1 MCDRNIFDS
10 ASDNARLIKAINE
23 IISEAKRQHEELTDK
38 DLDRAIRILTFDR
51 LDRLAVALEK
61 IAEK

>member
-23 IISEAKRQHEELTDK
+23 IISEAKRQHEELTDA

-51 LDRLAVALEK
+51 LDRVAVALEK